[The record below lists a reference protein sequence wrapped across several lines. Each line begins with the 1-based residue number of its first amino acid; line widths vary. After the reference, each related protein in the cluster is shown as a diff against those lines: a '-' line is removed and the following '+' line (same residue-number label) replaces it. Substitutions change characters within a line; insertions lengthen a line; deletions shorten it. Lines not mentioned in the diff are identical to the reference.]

1 MLSAAYGKPSV
12 WETFVNQVEATVLP
26 QSKPQQRTFFDW
38 LGAPSKAWPW
48 DAPYLRAV
56 HNAVNAVGDDG
67 RLMLFLPPR
76 HYKSQLVTVRYT
88 AWRMTQEPA
97 LRCIIGCYN
106 QTLAEKFSRQV
117 RRFVRQDIMLSR
129 ERTAVDDWE
138 TMQGGGLRAVGVGGG
153 VTGHGAN
160 LVVIDDPVKSREEAN
175 SEAYRDRCWDWFRD
189 DIYTRLEPG
198 ASIILIMTRW
208 HEDDLAGRILEEIPE
223 GWDILRLP
231 AISETQAERDEWAR
245 EHHQPLHQ
253 PDPIGRKPGLPLD
266 PDRFP
271 LAVLEEQRRVLG
283 ASFSALMQQRP
294 QELQGGMF
302 KRDDFLIV
310 DGLPEDEPVLRSIVA
325 IDKAGSDKAGDY
337 TAIVLMCRTRRG
349 LFYVLDVIRGQ
360 WEAGDREQKII
371 ETVNDWHD
379 LHGVR
384 HVWLE
389 QEPGSGGKESAQNT
403 ARSLA
408 RYVVEYALSTGDKA
422 TRAEPAAAGVG
433 NGLVRLVRGR
443 WNRELINELCT
454 FPSGAH
460 DDQVDAFSAGYNKL
474 AALPLGERRV
484 QRTGT
489 V

>member
-1 MLSAAYGKPSV
+1 
-12 WETFVNQVEATVLP
+12 
-26 QSKPQQRTFFDW
+26 
-38 LGAPSKAWPW
+38 
-48 DAPYLRAV
+48 
-56 HNAVNAVGDDG
+56 
-67 RLMLFLPPR
+67 MLFLPPR

-88 AWRMTQEPA
+88 AWRMTQEPS

-117 RRFVRQDIMLSR
+117 RRMVRQDIMLSR

-153 VTGHGAN
+153 VTGHGAS
-160 LVVIDDPVKSREEAN
+160 LVIVDDPCKSREEAN
-175 SEAYRDRCWDWFRD
+175 SEAYRDRMWDWFRD
-189 DIYTRLEPG
+189 DIYTRLEPH
-198 ASIILIMTRW
+198 AAIILIMTRW
-208 HEDDLAGRILEEIPE
+208 HEDDLAGRILDEIPE
-223 GWDILRLP
+223 GWEILRLP

-245 EHHQPLHQ
+245 EHHQPTKQ

-310 DGLPEDEPVLRSIVA
+310 DGLPDDEPVLRFIVS

-337 TAIVLMCRTRRG
+337 TAIVLMARTRRG
-349 LFYVLDVIRGQ
+349 LFYVLDVVRGQ

-408 RYVVEYALSTGDKA
+408 RYVVEYAPSTGDKA

-443 WNRELINELCT
+443 WNREFISELCT

-460 DDQVDAFSAGYNKL
+460 DDQVDAFSAAYNKL